1 MSLTRGPNLAESPSR
16 STQAERREIAENAIL
31 EAAARIVADRG
42 LEALTLNEAGE
53 AAGYSRA
60 LPAHYFGTR
69 SAMITALAK
78 HILAKFVRRVRDD
91 ETPAPTLDNIIDRV
105 RHYIDEACTDPDT
118 LRAYQTILASG
129 LTTPEAAGLVNKLN
143 HDSID
148 GIAGLIHAAREAGEI
163 RTDARP
169 RAEASIIL
177 AAMRGV
183 MFQWLMDRDYVNL
196 ATVRDCL
203 LADLRKTLAP

>member
-1 MSLTRGPNLAESPSR
+1 MTLPRATTLIEPPARA
-16 STQAERREIAENAIL
+16 TQAERRETAENAIL
-31 EAAARIVADRG
+31 EAASRIVAERG

-69 SAMITALAK
+69 SAMITALAD
-78 HILAKFVRRVRDD
+78 HILQKFVGRVRED
-91 ETPAPTLDNIIDRV
+91 EQNEGTLDNLLERV
-105 RHYIDEACTDPDT
+105 GAYIDVACADPDT

-129 LTTPEAAGLVNKLN
+129 LTTPEAAGFVNRLN

-148 GIAGLIHAAREAGEI
+148 ALAGVIHAAREAGDV
-163 RTDARP
+163 RADARP

-177 AAMRGV
+177 AAMRGI

-203 LADLRKTLAP
+203 LANIRKSLAP